1 MFHRRVGQSVR
12 RVDAM
17 LDDMLDAV
25 EGVTTHSIVPQP
37 PSRRQHRYRG
47 GHAVGPTT
55 RSQPAIHI
63 RLTFDDLISRTVMVE
78 DKPRVHVF
86 VLQPRVSINGD
97 CNVAY
102 SPSGSADLTRR
113 FMKTTVYGF
122 QHRYDS
128 PSIPGG
134 SVDDVQAHNRRAS
147 RRQCNRPFRRVR
159 TFADIRRADEQPGR
173 VLIADSHAHRGVVV
187 AGHDSRRRQHAAE
200 SRILDERQF
209 ITCLMSDQHPITAV
223 NQIGAGHHT
232 DDTGTGHG
240 QCTWIGQPVSSNH
253 PP

>member
-1 MFHRRVGQSVR
+1 M
-12 RVDAM
+12 
-17 LDDMLDAV
+17 
-25 EGVTTHSIVPQP
+25 
-37 PSRRQHRYRG
+37 
-47 GHAVGPTT
+47 
-55 RSQPAIHI
+55 
-63 RLTFDDLISRTVMVE
+63 MVE

-128 PSIPGG
+128 PFIPGG

-159 TFADIRRADEQPGR
+159 TFADIRRADEQPG
-173 VLIADSHAHRGVVV
+173 AFS
-187 AGHDSRRRQHAAE
+187 
-200 SRILDERQF
+200 
-209 ITCLMSDQHPITAV
+209 
-223 NQIGAGHHT
+223 
-232 DDTGTGHG
+232 
-240 QCTWIGQPVSSNH
+240 
-253 PP
+253 